1 MLRYSKDRIYKGDTF
16 MIENLNILMKFFNEY
31 IFLFILYGIFKI
43 VYINKIKVAFI
54 PIVGKI
60 RKK

>member
-1 MLRYSKDRIYKGDTF
+1 

-60 RKK
+60 RKKMTNL